1 MKNLFFYLALI
12 LFIFILGANFAH
24 MSVDIDHSTVK
35 YQHDA
40 DVLSIF
46 LLVSLF
52 ILWLTA
58 IFTKKTK

>member
-1 MKNLFFYLALI
+1 MKNTFFYLA
-12 LFIFILGANFAH
+12 FIVFVFILGANFAH
-24 MSVDIDHSTVK
+24 MIIDADRFTLK

-46 LLVSLF
+46 LLISLF

-58 IFTKKTK
+58 IFTSKTK

>member
-1 MKNLFFYLALI
+1 MKNLFLYLALI
-12 LFIFILGANFAH
+12 VFVFTLGANFSH
-24 MSVDIDHSTVK
+24 MIMDADRFTLK

-52 ILWLTA
+52 ILGLTA
-58 IFTKKTK
+58 IFTSKTK

>member
-12 LFIFILGANFAH
+12 VFVFTLGANFVH
-24 MSVDIDHSTVK
+24 MSMDIGHSTLK

-40 DVLSIF
+40 NVLSIF

-52 ILWLTA
+52 ILGLTA
-58 IFTKKTK
+58 IFTSKTK